1 MLTMTQIF
9 NEIEKNRATLQKY
22 GVRKLGLF
30 GSFARGETHET
41 SDLDFV
47 VVFEKKT
54 FDGYMDTKEFLET
67 LFKRQVDLVI
77 SDAIKPRLR
86 KAIQEEAVYVPGL

>member
-9 NEIEKNRATLQKY
+9 NEIEKNRATLQQY

-54 FDGYMDTKEFLET
+54 FDAYMDTKEFLED

>member
-1 MLTMTQIF
+1 MLTMTEIF
-9 NEIEKNRATLQKY
+9 NEIEKNRATLQRY

-54 FDGYMDTKEFLET
+54 FDAYMDTKEFLED

>member
-1 MLTMTQIF
+1 MITMTQIF
-9 NEIEKNRATLQKY
+9 DEIEKNRDTLRQY

-30 GSFARGETHET
+30 GSFARGETQET

-54 FDGYMDTKEFLET
+54 FDAYMDTKEFLED
-67 LFKRQVDLVI
+67 LFDRQVDLVI

-86 KAIQEEAVYVPGL
+86 KAIQKEAVYVPGL